1 MDDTELV
8 ASCRAG
14 LTGAFE
20 ALIAKYQTPL
30 LTMTW
35 HVLGNQEDARD
46 AAQGAFLSA
55 FSKLETFDS
64 RKDFKTWLFS
74 IAWKDCLDL
83 KRKHKIRRLFLQ
95 NRPLAAIPA
104 SPQEPSAV
112 RLEDS
117 ETFGPLLLKLKP
129 RERLVLSLRI
139 NENCTA
145 AEIAGILGCAES
157 SARVYFF
164 KALRKMR
171 EFYDKEK

>member
-8 ASCRAG
+8 ACCRAG
-14 LTGAFE
+14 QTAAFE
-20 ALIAKYQTPL
+20 ALVAKYQTPL

-35 HVLGNQEDARD
+35 HVLGNKEDARD
-46 AAQGAFLSA
+46 VAQGTFLDA
-55 FSKLETFDS
+55 FSKLDAFDS

-83 KRKHKIRRLFLQ
+83 KRKQKIRRLFLQ
-95 NRPLAAIPA
+95 NRSPAPLPAAPQA
-104 SPQEPSAV
+104 SSEV

-117 ETFGPLLLKLKP
+117 ETFGPLLRKLTP

-139 NENCTA
+139 NESYTA
-145 AEIAGILGCAES
+145 AEIAAVLGCAEN

-171 EFYDKEK
+171 ESYGKEK